1 MMVLSARN
9 LILTYPENQMIQSW
23 ELVVSQ
29 AIRLTCL
36 YSAVKTLEEKMLLKN
51 IKIILNLI
59 EL

>member
-1 MMVLSARN
+1 MVLSARN

-23 ELVVSQ
+23 ELVVSR

-36 YSAVKTLEEKMLLKN
+36 YSAGKTLEEKMLLEN
-51 IKIILNLI
+51 LTIILKSI